1 MKLKSIICLVFCV
14 GVVFNLHGQIL
25 PAAFGVATPS
35 RPVGSNLGSSGPIIT
50 SGLVLYLDAGN
61 TSSYPGSGTTW
72 TDLSGNNNHG
82 TLINGPTYSSTN
94 GGSIVLDGSNDY
106 IDFGNSASLN
116 AIGGT
121 TNITVSGWAYYTAYG
136 GGGQS
141 YSVLTVKGSPW
152 TWLLENY
159 LDTFRFRI
167 VAGGADVSV
176 GDVTTHQL
184 NVWYNVV
191 GTYDG
196 SNMRLYINGVLKN
209 TVPQTGTLATNSET
223 AKIGTWQGTNY
234 NLTGR
239 VSNVSIY
246 NRVLTAAE
254 VLENYNALRPRF
266 GDVTNPTTGKIWM
279 DRNLGATQVATSST
293 DHLAYG
299 NLYQWGR
306 GSDGHELINW
316 TNGTSGEAANG
327 QTLTQTDTPG
337 NLFISNSSNAGDWRS
352 TQNDNLWQGV
362 SGMNN
367 NPCPTAYRLPTVAE
381 WEAESISWVQA
392 PISSENSSVGALA
405 SPLKLPMAGNRS
417 QNNGR
422 VPGGVGTYGSYWSST
437 VNSTWSYAFLFSSL
451 TSFTNS
457 YRRASGRSV
466 RCIKD

>member
-1 MKLKSIICLVFCV
+1 VRKLNSLLSLIFGI

-25 PAAFGVATPS
+25 PAAFGVAAPS

-61 TSSYPGSGTTW
+61 TSSYSGSGTTW

-94 GGSIVLDGSNDY
+94 GGSLVLDGSNDY
-106 IDFGNSASLN
+106 IDFGNSASLS

-141 YSVLTVKGSPW
+141 YSVITVKGAPW

-167 VAGGADVSV
+167 VAGGADVAV
-176 GDVTTHQL
+176 GDVSTHQL

-209 TVPQTGTLATNSET
+209 TVPQTGTLATNTET

-266 GDVTNPTTGKIWM
+266 NDVTNPTTGKTWM
-279 DRNLGATQVATSST
+279 DRNLGAIQVATSST
-293 DHLAYG
+293 DANSYG
-299 NLYQWGR
+299 DLYQWGR
-306 GSDGHELINW
+306 GADGHQIR
-316 TNGTSGEAANG
+316 TSATTS
-327 QTLTQTDTPG
+327 TLSSTDVPG
-337 NLFISNSSNAGDWRS
+337 NANFILVPNPPYDWRS
-352 TQNDNLWQGV
+352 TVNSNLWQGV
-362 SGMNN
+362 NGVN
-367 NPCPTAYRLPTVAE
+367 NPCPAGYRLPTQAE
-381 WEAESISWVQA
+381 WNAERLSW
-392 PISSENSSVGALA
+392 SSQNAAGAYA
-405 SPLKLPMAGNRS
+405 SPLKLPMAGRRDIS
-417 QNNGR
+417 NGATTQ
-422 VPGGVGTYGSYWSST
+422 VGTHGWYWTST
-437 VNSTWSYAFLFSSL
+437 TEYQGACNCNISKRLYFFNSGTDNTDDA
-451 TSFTNS
+451 
-457 YRRASGRSV
+457 GRSNGFAV

>member
-25 PAAFGVATPS
+25 PAAFGVYSPS

-50 SGLVLYLDAGN
+50 SGLVLLLDAGN
-61 TSSYPGSGTTW
+61 TSSYSGSGTTW

-94 GGSIVLDGSNDY
+94 GGSLVLDGSNDY
-106 IDFGNSASLN
+106 VDFGNSASLRD
-116 AIGGT
+116 IGGT

-141 YSVLTVKGSPW
+141 YSVITVKGAPW

-176 GDVTTHQL
+176 DDVTTHQL

-209 TVPQTGTLATNSET
+209 TVPQTGALATNSET

-254 VLENYNALRPRF
+254 VLENYNALRSRF
-266 GDVTNPTTGKIWM
+266 GDVTNPTTGRTWM
-279 DRNLGATQVATSST
+279 DRNLGATQVATSMT
-293 DHLAYG
+293 DTNSYG
-299 NLYQWGR
+299 HYYQWGR
-306 GSDGHELINW
+306 GTDGHQL
-316 TNGTSGEAANG
+316 TTS
-327 QTLTQTDTPG
+327 TITSTTVDTDTPG
-337 NLFISNSSNAGDWRS
+337 NSNFFQSCGPCVGDWR
-352 TQNDNLWQGV
+352 TTRNDNLWQGV
-362 SGMNN
+362 NGIN
-367 NPCPTAYRLPTVAE
+367 NPCPAGYRLPTEAE
-381 WEAESISWVQA
+381 WIAEHATW
-392 PISSENSSVGALA
+392 SSNNYDGAFA
-405 SPLKLPMAGNRS
+405 SRLKLPAPGFRHRTGGGMNR
-417 QNNGR
+417 
-422 VPGGVGTYGSYWSST
+422 VGTEGSYWSST
-437 VNSTWSYAFLFSSL
+437 SAGGEFSKVLVTRDPALRNIVLHSL
-451 TSFTNS
+451 Q
-457 YRRASGRSV
+457 RAYGFSV

>member
-1 MKLKSIICLVFCV
+1 
-14 GVVFNLHGQIL
+14 
-25 PAAFGVATPS
+25 
-35 RPVGSNLGSSGPIIT
+35 
-50 SGLVLYLDAGN
+50 
-61 TSSYPGSGTTW
+61 
-72 TDLSGNNNHG
+72 
-82 TLINGPTYSSTN
+82 
-94 GGSIVLDGSNDY
+94 
-106 IDFGNSASLN
+106 
-116 AIGGT
+116 
-121 TNITVSGWAYYTAYG
+121 
-136 GGGQS
+136 
-141 YSVLTVKGSPW
+141 
-152 TWLLENY
+152 
-159 LDTFRFRI
+159 
-167 VAGGADVSV
+167 
-176 GDVTTHQL
+176 
-184 NVWYNVV
+184 
-191 GTYDG
+191 
-196 SNMRLYINGVLKN
+196 MRLYINGVLKN